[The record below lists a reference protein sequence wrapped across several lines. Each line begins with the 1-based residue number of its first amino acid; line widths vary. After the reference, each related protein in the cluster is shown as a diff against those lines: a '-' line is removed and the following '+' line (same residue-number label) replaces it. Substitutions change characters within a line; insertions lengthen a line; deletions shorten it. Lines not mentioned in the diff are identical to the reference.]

1 MFCITFVFHLIL
13 KIPDV
18 ELSRE
23 NKSKME
29 IIDAVKTIWHEFWSA
44 LKITDAI
51 SLFIATLAAIATALA
66 AIATRNSTKVAEAA
80 LVHTQETSRRNEFIS
95 RYTLLLEQHKE
106 QLNVVKSYLDTAE
119 GKELL
124 DGLIE
129 GTDHQ
134 TAFKTLQ
141 GHSIVSPYM
150 RVLYHLL
157 RHISAHYIDNATTED
172 KKMYS
177 SIVRSLIRND
187 VLFLVA
193 VNGSYVIED
202 NEEND
207 YGKYQR
213 LLRDLNFFEHALFFN
228 AVDVTPGLDKH
239 AVSSA
244 RSIVLMGLDVNH
256 GDKISFDKRHYD
268 LMNVKFK
275 IPFIVSCIFD
285 NPLNS
290 ESLECLQ
297 NIHSDFKQKADEARN
312 DYLTGNKHQ
321 LSPRSFVYDYYERKY
336 LKSSDNA
343 AIEMERTG
351 KADLGLYNQ
360 LPDVDE
366 SYVDSYLTILRDSDS
381 SALTGDCYIRIYD
394 NNNNLNI
401 KEQYDFRRDC
411 MLFLSWEK
419 HLKLVESGDAD
430 REYIQ
435 REEKRLS
442 DFRSAVLR
450 QRLTA

>member
-1 MFCITFVFHLIL
+1 MEFIDELTTALGQSWASISDKPMLIVTALACIYTA
-13 KIPDV
+13 
-18 ELSRE
+18 R
-23 NKSKME
+23 
-29 IIDAVKTIWHEFWSA
+29 
-44 LKITDAI
+44 
-51 SLFIATLAAIATALA
+51 AAIATS
-66 AIATRNSTKVAEAA
+66 NSTKVSRAT
-80 LVHTQETSRRNEFIS
+80 LLHTRKTSRRDEFIS

-106 QLNVVKSYLDTAE
+106 QLNVVKSYLDTE
-119 GKELL
+119 KGKELL

-172 KKMYS
+172 KKNYS

-193 VNGSYVIED
+193 VNASYVIED
-202 NEEND
+202 GDEND

-213 LLRDLNFFEHALFFN
+213 LLSELNFFEHALFFN
-228 AVDVTPGLDKH
+228 AIDVTPGLDKH

-244 RSIVLMGLDVNH
+244 RRIVLMGLEANH
-256 GDKISFDKRHYD
+256 GERIAFSQRNYD
-268 LMNVKFK
+268 LMNVRFK

-290 ESLECLQ
+290 QSLECLQ
-297 NIHSDFKQKADEARN
+297 IIGLDFKQKADEARN
-312 DYLTGNKHQ
+312 DYLIRNKDQ
-321 LSPRSFVYDYYERKY
+321 LNLRTYVGHYYGMKY
-336 LKSSDNA
+336 LDSLSEEALEIRLNRKV
-343 AIEMERTG
+343 
-351 KADLGLYNQ
+351 DLVLYNQ
-360 LPDVDE
+360 LPDVDDT
-366 SYVDSYLTILRDSDS
+366 YINSYLTILRSKGP
-381 SALTGDCYIRIYD
+381 SAQTGHCYIRIYNVD
-394 NNNNLNI
+394 DVDIQTQENI
-401 KEQYDFRRDC
+401 MKDC
-411 MLFLSWEK
+411 ALFLAWQK
-419 HLKLVESGDAD
+419 HLESVKSGDAD